1 VIDDH
6 KVKYSQLA
14 AQLTQEEKN
23 ERDIADKI
31 KNAHDSIR
39 LYQQQIKD
47 QNKTLIEK
55 DQTISKQKQGLDDIT
70 KQLEKQQKIEN
81 ESRRKLSDF

>member
-1 VIDDH
+1 
-6 KVKYSQLA
+6 LA

-23 ERDIADKI
+23 EKDIATKI

-47 QNKTLIEK
+47 QNKTLLEK
-55 DQTISKQKQGLDDIT
+55 DQTISKQKMSLDDLT
-70 KQLEKQQKIEN
+70 KSLEKQQKVEN
-81 ESRRKLSDF
+81 ETRKKLIEF

>member
-1 VIDDH
+1 MIDDH

-23 ERDIADKI
+23 EKDIATKI
-31 KNAHDSIR
+31 KTAHDSIR

-55 DQTISKQKQGLDDIT
+55 DQIINKQKQGLDDMT
-70 KQLEKQQKIEN
+70 KQLEKQQKVEN
-81 ESRRKLSDF
+81 DTRRKLVDF